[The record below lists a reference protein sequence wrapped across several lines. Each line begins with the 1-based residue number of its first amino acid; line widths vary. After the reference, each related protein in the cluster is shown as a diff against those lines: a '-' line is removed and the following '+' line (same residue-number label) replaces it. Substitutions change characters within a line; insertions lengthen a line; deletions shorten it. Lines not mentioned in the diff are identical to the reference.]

1 MEKLVNCSIFL
12 DIECIDKIIAGNQ
25 VYEVFITSTNREKY
39 KIVFDFVWDFRCSI
53 ENAYLERASN
63 FYHNEEQKSSILL
76 VENSEYIKYFKEQVS
91 GTRPISELKNYI
103 IFDRVD
109 TIIEEIVKNRRK
121 ITLYDEIQM

>member
-109 TIIEEIVKNRRK
+109 TIIEVLTIKEPLLIK
-121 ITLYDEIQM
+121 EE